1 MSRYRKYPVQT
12 RPRKRQPLHRWR
24 GASPARALGLASEG
38 PSPAWA
44 PGDRRWRSGGLAAG
58 EDPEG
63 RIEAQTASS
72 SFRLSLSGLTACVHR
87 VYPTRALVI
96 GGSRVKSRA
105 PPGAQLMGAGR
116 CGSSFRPETP
126 HGHATALYI
135 LLLSV

>member
-1 MSRYRKYPVQT
+1 MVRYGQIYRKYPVQT
-12 RPRKRQPLHRWR
+12 RPRKRQSLHRWR

-87 VYPTRALVI
+87 VYPTRGRALVT
-96 GGSRVKSRA
+96 GSRVKSGAAGCTAHGCRA
-105 PPGAQLMGAGR
+105 VWVL
-116 CGSSFRPETP
+116 
-126 HGHATALYI
+126 
-135 LLLSV
+135 V